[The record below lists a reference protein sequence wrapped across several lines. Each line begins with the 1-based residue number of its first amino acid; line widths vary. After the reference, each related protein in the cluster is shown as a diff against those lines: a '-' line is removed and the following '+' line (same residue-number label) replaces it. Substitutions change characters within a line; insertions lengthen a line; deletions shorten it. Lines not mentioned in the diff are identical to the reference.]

1 MNSPLNNVTDVDDGD
16 EDRISNKDKILM
28 ESREVEI
35 SSFSCPYHA
44 CHTCTPKDIV
54 RIFFKCRL
62 CACLLLFSLLKVLG
76 DEDCHYLI
84 SNHVISHQ
92 ITSCHVISYQIM
104 SYHITS
110 YHIISYHI
118 VSHQIIIYYALLYY
132 IISSYLI
139 VYSVILPF
147 VSAHVRAR
155 FFLCLFAALS
165 T

>member
-1 MNSPLNNVTDVDDGD
+1 MNSPLNNVTDGDDGD

-76 DEDCHYLI
+76 DEDC
-84 SNHVISHQ
+84 Q
-92 ITSCHVISYQIM
+92 
-104 SYHITS
+104 
-110 YHIISYHI
+110 ISYHI
-118 VSHQIIIYYALLYY
+118 MPNHNILCF
-132 IISSYLI
+132 
-139 VYSVILPF
+139 VILHHIVIPN
-147 VSAHVRAR
+147 
-155 FFLCLFAALS
+155 CLFCHS
-165 T
+165 TLRVCTCSC